1 MKLMI
6 VEDNPHMCQLL
17 KQLMSDLAEVIVQCS
32 DGEQAV
38 AAYAVEQ
45 PDWTLMDLQMERLS
59 GIEATRRIRAA
70 WPEARIV
77 ILTEHDDQHWRAAA
91 RQAGGLR
98 LPAQGRPVGGAAAA
112 AKPSLDVT
120 VVKGSSA
127 RLTMM
132 LSGRARR
139 TV

>member
-77 ILTEHDDQHWRAAA
+77 IVTEYDDQHWRAAA
-91 RQAGGLR
+91 RQAGACGYLLKDDLLEVRRR
-98 LPAQGRPVGGAAAA
+98 LQ
-112 AKPSLDVT
+112 SL
-120 VVKGSSA
+120 A
-127 RLTMM
+127 
-132 LSGRARR
+132 
-139 TV
+139 